1 MIATQGKYGLYP
13 GIMGDISTDQYWA
26 DWYEEHGTWAKKR
39 HRINNHQAGGYAKD
53 LELFQ
58 GSNLHS
64 EINPNGWYM
73 VLSYEWY
80 PILAWSNETG
90 WIGVLESYSNSTR
103 RHINQAGMHGV
114 PLYTSGVLRWMT
126 DIDPGLLPK
135 PPKETGK
142 HYLSIDAKVKVNEY
156 STEGYRI
163 VAPKPRW
170 AAQVHESKWFEL
182 FRIHDSH
189 HYYPMLETQHGYS
202 TELPTHRRKSAQGML
217 APQHYT
223 DIKEQVEAV
232 CHDMY
237 GVENRVNMQINWM
250 VNKHRIKQGATNDEE
265 KNTHKPACDT
275 QGQSDRGKEPLHH
288 GQDV

>member
-13 GIMGDISTDQYWA
+13 GIMGDISTEQYWT
-26 DWYEEHGTWAKKR
+26 DWYGAHGHSAKKR
-39 HRINNHQAGGYAKD
+39 HRITNGDAGRYAKD

-64 EINPNGWYM
+64 EINANGWYV

-90 WIGVLESYSNSTR
+90 WIGVLESYSSSTS
-103 RHINQAGMHGV
+103 RHIHRVGMYGV

-126 DIDPGLLPK
+126 DTDPGLLPK

-142 HYLSIDAKVKVNEY
+142 HYLSIDAQVQVNDY
-156 STEGYRI
+156 SARGKW
-163 VAPKPRW
+163 V
-170 AAQVHESKWFEL
+170 AQVNESKWFEL

-223 DIKEQVEAV
+223 DIKERVQCV
-232 CHDMY
+232 CDDMY
-237 GVENRVNMQINWM
+237 GVENKVNMVAAWM
-250 VNKHRIKQGATNDEE
+250 VSKHRIKQGATNDEE
-265 KNTHKPACDT
+265 KNTHQPACDT